1 MVIKIKEAEDKNK
14 FEDKVAYLKAY
25 LMQEY
30 INKLDVNKETRIK
43 IKKELI
49 KKLQMTWII

>member
-49 KKLQMTWII
+49 KKLQMT